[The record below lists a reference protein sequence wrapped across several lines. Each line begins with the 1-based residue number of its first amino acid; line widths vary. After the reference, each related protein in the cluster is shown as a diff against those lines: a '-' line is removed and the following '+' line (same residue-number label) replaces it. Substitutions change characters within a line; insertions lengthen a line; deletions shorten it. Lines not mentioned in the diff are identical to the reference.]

1 MRISDW
7 SSDVCSSDLTR
18 QGEVLA
24 HDPPGSLGVGEGL
37 GQMGE
42 VLTHEGHICGFDG
55 HVTAHGTH
63 GDADL
68 SSGQRRRIVDAVA
81 HHGGDRKSTRL
92 NSSHKYGTSMTY
104 SA

>member
-1 MRISDW
+1 
-7 SSDVCSSDLTR
+7 
-18 QGEVLA
+18 
-24 HDPPGSLGVGEGL
+24 
-37 GQMGE
+37 MGE

-81 HHGGDRKSTRL
+81 HHGGGSSCSQPFNGSDLVLWEQLGADRVDHGGLATGLRGAAVFAGELL
-92 NSSHKYGTSMTY
+92 NGGDSKRTAT
-104 SA
+104 ANNN